1 MAGKPKQVSE
11 REASGD
17 VERVLYEMR
26 QTLRVTGL
34 DVATR
39 TWAGFERFAVAMWE
53 AMGPN
58 AETRAFESAADEAR
72 AEAVEAAERLGR
84 LGAWDA
90 VHLGESQRYHLKGAL
105 ELHHYLQPKM
115 LVFISAV
122 KQALWGQPVGRLQPL
137 GSAERIE
144 RGAPARMMELEWV
157 SERPDDARLR
167 SLFKD
172 ILKTVGPPSLPG
184 DFRALALWPEYLE
197 AAWARL
203 KPVMVREEWT
213 RACEGLLNTSRR
225 LALNLPYEVALSR
238 ERLEVLHEKVDT
250 LLRVTEQFERRQP
263 SLVLGMALLVC
274 DVPELERRVP
284 FPAEA
289 RLVPDYV
296 VAGEL
301 R

>member
-34 DVATR
+34 DVAAR

-58 AETRAFESAADEAR
+58 AETRAFESAADEVR

-203 KPVMVREEWT
+203 K
-213 RACEGLLNTSRR
+213 
-225 LALNLPYEVALSR
+225 
-238 ERLEVLHEKVDT
+238 
-250 LLRVTEQFERRQP
+250 
-263 SLVLGMALLVC
+263 
-274 DVPELERRVP
+274 
-284 FPAEA
+284 
-289 RLVPDYV
+289 
-296 VAGEL
+296 
-301 R
+301 